1 MEIVKQDTSVHLML
15 QVLLLHHVLKDSIV
29 KKVHKFLLLVLR
41 VHSQPEEQNQL
52 TNVVLVVQVSSAQKV
67 QRLKKDVQEV
77 IIVLQTQL
85 CLFHALAVL
94 T

>member
-29 KKVHKFLLLVLR
+29 RKALRFLLLVLR

-52 TNVVLVVQVSSAQKV
+52 TNVVLVVQVSSALKV

-77 IIVLQTQL
+77 IIVLQTLL